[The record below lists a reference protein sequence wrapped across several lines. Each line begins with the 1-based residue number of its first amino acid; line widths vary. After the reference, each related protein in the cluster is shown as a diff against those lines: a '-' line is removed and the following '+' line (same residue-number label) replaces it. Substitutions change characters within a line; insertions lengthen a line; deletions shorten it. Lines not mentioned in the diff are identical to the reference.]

1 MAGVTPD
8 SGVLGVAY
16 VAAILPSFCTAN
28 PSARAKLLGTFL
40 QATPTRPSAYHF
52 VSDAA
57 GVPRPRHSLDTSR
70 DTS

>member
-1 MAGVTPD
+1 MAGVTPGR
-8 SGVLGVAY
+8 GVLGVAY
-16 VAAILPSFCTAN
+16 VGATLPSFCTAD
-28 PSARAKLLGTFL
+28 PPPRAKLLGTFL

-57 GVPRPRHSLDTSR
+57 GVPLPRHFLDTSR